1 MFLKNVLCDSIMCPE
16 VRTTAFFGP
25 RKGLNIRIFSNIFQ
39 AIEYGAQF
47 ELLLQGSTHG
57 ILTLSPRLLIH

>member
-1 MFLKNVLCDSIMCPE
+1 MCLE

-25 RKGLNIRIFSNIFQ
+25 RKGLNIGIFSNIFQ
-39 AIEYGAQF
+39 AIEYGAEF
-47 ELLLQGSTHG
+47 ELLPQGLTHG